1 MLQWNKAQWE
11 AFGQH
16 ILTAV
21 SSVLAT
27 LVLVDVIPAAKA
39 GELMA
44 HTTNIVMAL
53 IGLAAIIGPVI
64 AAKGAVYTASP
75 SAQADGAAKALN
87 EGTLTNGKKEA
98 LIKAVAEQPEVRKV
112 VVKDPTLAATIPS
125 DKVTSA

>member
-11 AFGQH
+11 AFGRH
-16 ILTAV
+16 ILTAM

-53 IGLAAIIGPVI
+53 IGLAALLAPAL
-64 AAKGAVYTASP
+64 AAHLAARSASP
-75 SAQADGAAKALN
+75 ANQASEAVKALKD
-87 EGTLTNGKKEA
+87 GTLTNGQREG
-98 LIKAVAEQPEVRKV
+98 LIEAVAEQPDVRKV